1 MVKKGVFEL
10 GDGNVMALLM
20 GAPAR
25 TPIKDLVSHVE
36 PETR

>member
-20 GAPAR
+20 GAPR
-25 TPIKDLVSHVE
+25 THTKQRLSFSCGA
-36 PETR
+36 